1 MPRRGRMAI
10 AVPLLAL
17 VLVPFARA
25 DGGPSPGVSF
35 DGKAIRDAATGRTYA
50 TTLAG
55 NVGVLTARER
65 VGGIVRT
72 RTFEPAY
79 GIPLVTYGGAKGGL
93 SRDGKTLILG
103 QAPTG
108 RTLAHESTLLVL
120 DAATLGT
127 RHTIVLRGDFSF
139 DALSPDGNRLYLIQH
154 TSATD
159 FERYRVRAYD
169 LVHWRL
175 RPGAIVDRTEPN
187 MSGSP
192 VVRLDGPGGAW
203 VYTLYL
209 HQGAEPFVHALDAV
223 HARARCL
230 DVEWRGSQD
239 LLWSSHLALRNHG
252 RLLAVVSKRG
262 NQLAAVALGPVGG
275 GSSGAAWVTG
285 GAVALALA
293 VSALLLS
300 RRRHSLVAR
309 RARKAGAR
317 F

>member
-1 MPRRGRMAI
+1 MPRRGRMVI

-17 VLVPFARA
+17 VLAPVARA

-35 DGKAIRDAATGRTYA
+35 DGKAIRDPTTGRTYA

-55 NVGVLTARER
+55 NGSVLTVRE
-65 VGGIVRT
+65 GGSVVRT

-79 GIPLVTYGGAKGGL
+79 GIPARHLRRRERRAFSRWEDLV
-93 SRDGKTLILG
+93 LG

-108 RTLAHESTLLVL
+108 RTLAKESALLVL
-120 DAATLGT
+120 DAATLRT
-127 RHTIVLRGDFSF
+127 RHIIDLRGDFSF

-159 FERYRVRAYD
+159 FERYRVRVYD

-175 RPGAIVDRTEPN
+175 RLGAIVDKTEPN

-209 HQGAEPFVHALDAV
+209 HQGAKPFVHALDAA

-239 LLWSSHLALRNHG
+239 LLWSSRLALRNHG
-252 RLLAVVSKRG
+252 RVLAVIGERG
-262 NQLAAVALGPVGG
+262 NRLAAVTLGAAGG
-275 GSSGAAWVTG
+275 GSSIAAWVTG
-285 GAVALALA
+285 GAAALALA
-293 VSALLLS
+293 GSAALLS
-300 RRRHSLVAR
+300 RRRQSVEAR

>member
-1 MPRRGRMAI
+1 MPRRGRMVI

-17 VLVPFARA
+17 VLAPVAHA

-35 DGKAIRDAATGRTYA
+35 DGKAIRDAGTGRTYA

-55 NVGVLTARER
+55 NVGVLTARDG

-93 SRDGKTLILG
+93 SRDGRTLILG

-108 RTLAHESTLLVL
+108 GRLAKDSTLLVL
-120 DAATLGT
+120 DTATLRT
-127 RHTIVLRGDFSF
+127 RHIIDLPGDFSF
-139 DALSPDGNRLYLIQH
+139 DALSPDGNRLYLVQH

-175 RPGAIVDRTEPN
+175 RPGAIVDKTEPN

-203 VYTLYL
+203 VYTLYV
-209 HQGAEPFVHALDAV
+209 HQGAEPFVHALDTA

-252 RLLAVVSKRG
+252 RRLAVIGKRG
-262 NQLAAVALGPVGG
+262 NQLAAVTLGPAEG
-275 GSSGAAWVTG
+275 GSSIAAWVAG

-293 VSALLLS
+293 GSAALLS
-300 RRRHSLVAR
+300 RRRHSLVTR

>member
-1 MPRRGRMAI
+1 MPRRGRMVI

-17 VLVPFARA
+17 VLAPVARA

-35 DGKAIRDAATGRTYA
+35 DGKAIRDPTTGRTYA

-55 NVGVLTARER
+55 NGSVLTVRE
-65 VGGIVRT
+65 GGTVVRT

-93 SRDGKTLILG
+93 SRDGKTLVLG

-108 RTLAHESTLLVL
+108 RTLAKESTLLVL
-120 DAATLGT
+120 DAATLRT
-127 RHTIVLRGDFSF
+127 RHIIDLPGDFSF

-175 RPGAIVDRTEPN
+175 RPGAIVDKTEPN

-209 HQGAEPFVHALDAV
+209 HQGAEPFVHALDAA

-239 LLWSSHLALRNHG
+239 LLRSSRLALRNHG
-252 RLLAVVSKRG
+252 RVLAVIGERG
-262 NQLAAVALGPVGG
+262 NRLAAVTLGAAGG
-275 GSSGAAWVTG
+275 GSSIAAWVTG
-285 GAVALALA
+285 GAAALALA
-293 VSALLLS
+293 GSAALLS
-300 RRRHSLVAR
+300 RRRQSVEAR

>member
-1 MPRRGRMAI
+1 MPRRGRMVI

-17 VLVPFARA
+17 VLAPVARA

-35 DGKAIRDAATGRTYA
+35 DGKAIRDPTTGRTYA

-55 NVGVLTARER
+55 NGSVLTVRK
-65 VGGIVRT
+65 GGTVVRT

-93 SRDGKTLILG
+93 SRDGKTLVLG

-108 RTLAHESTLLVL
+108 RTLAKESTLLVL
-120 DAATLGT
+120 DAATLRT
-127 RHTIVLRGDFSF
+127 RHIIDLPGDFSF

-175 RPGAIVDRTEPN
+175 RPGAIVDKTEPN

-209 HQGAEPFVHALDAV
+209 HQGAEPFVHALDAA

-239 LLWSSHLALRNHG
+239 LLWSSRLALRNHG
-252 RLLAVVSKRG
+252 RVLAVIGERG
-262 NQLAAVALGPVGG
+262 NRLAAVTLGAAGG
-275 GSSGAAWVTG
+275 GSSIAAWVTG
-285 GAVALALA
+285 GAAALALA
-293 VSALLLS
+293 GSAALLS
-300 RRRHSLVAR
+300 RRRQSVEAR

>member
-1 MPRRGRMAI
+1 
-10 AVPLLAL
+10 
-17 VLVPFARA
+17 
-25 DGGPSPGVSF
+25 VSF
-35 DGKAIRDAATGRTYA
+35 DGKAIRDAGTGRTYA

-55 NVGVLTARER
+55 NVSVLTVRDG
-65 VGGIVRT
+65 VGSIVRT

-108 RTLAHESTLLVL
+108 RTLAKESALLVL
-120 DAATLGT
+120 DAATLRT
-127 RHTIVLRGDFSF
+127 RHIIDLRGDFSF

-159 FERYRVRAYD
+159 FERYRVRVYD

-175 RPGAIVDRTEPN
+175 RLGAIVDKTEPN

-209 HQGAEPFVHALDAV
+209 HQGAKPFVHALDAA

-239 LLWSSHLALRNHG
+239 LLWSSRLALRNHG
-252 RLLAVVSKRG
+252 RVLAVIGERG
-262 NQLAAVALGPVGG
+262 NRLAAVTLGAAGG
-275 GSSGAAWVTG
+275 GSSIAAWVTG
-285 GAVALALA
+285 GAAALALA
-293 VSALLLS
+293 GSAALLS
-300 RRRHSLVAR
+300 RRRQSVEAR